1 MDFVADELSNW
12 YVRLNRKRFWKG
24 EYNDDKRA
32 AYQTL
37 YTCLMTVAK
46 IGAPIAPFYMENLYR
61 DLNAVSGLDKS
72 ESVHLTDFPVVDE
85 ACINTDLETQMALA
99 QTISSLTHSI
109 RKKEKIKVRQ
119 PLSKIMIP
127 VLDEVTRHHVE
138 AVADLI
144 MSEVNV
150 KTVEFLDDASGV
162 LVKKVKPNFRSL
174 GQKFG
179 PKMKLISAAIN
190 QWGQEDIAAIEKA
203 GQYDLAIDGETIQL
217 TIDDVE
223 ISSEDIPGWSV
234 ASEGKTTVALDITIS
249 EDLRLEGIARDLVNR
264 IQNLRKDQGLD
275 VQDKIDVL
283 VLTNET
289 IINEALSTNK
299 TYICEETQALSL
311 EFVDKLDGADT
322 VEIDD
327 WQIDLSI
334 SVR

>member
-1 MDFVADELSNW
+1 
-12 YVRLNRKRFWKG
+12 
-24 EYNDDKRA
+24 
-32 AYQTL
+32 
-37 YTCLMTVAK
+37 
-46 IGAPIAPFYMENLYR
+46 
-61 DLNAVSGLDKS
+61 
-72 ESVHLTDFPVVDE
+72 
-85 ACINTDLETQMALA
+85 
-99 QTISSLTHSI
+99 LTHSI

-127 VLDEVTRHHVE
+127 VLDEATRHHVE

-203 GQYDLAIDGETIQL
+203 GQYDLAIDGETLQL
-217 TIDDVE
+217 TIEDVE

-275 VQDKIDVL
+275 VQDKIDVK
-283 VLTNET
+283 VVK
-289 IINEALSTNK
+289 NEAMVNTAIASNNA
-299 TYICEETQALSL
+299 YICEETQALSL
-311 EFVDKLDGADT
+311 ELVEQVDDAHS
-322 VEIDD
+322 VEIDE
-327 WQIDLSI
+327 WQIFLSI